1 MGQKIHPYGF
11 RVGVTRPWLSRW
23 YADKKTY
30 GRYLVEDQKI
40 RRYIKQRLHRT
51 GIPAVEIERMGEEV
65 KIVLNTARPGIVI
78 GPKGAEVDR
87 LKDEVEKLTGK
98 KVTIN
103 IKEVNRPDVNGQ
115 LVAESIAEQLAKR
128 ASFRRTMKKAVE
140 NVLSAGGEGIK
151 VICKG
156 RLGGAEIARSE
167 RYVKGKLPLQTLDA
181 DISYGFAESRTT
193 YGVIGVK
200 VWIYNGMMAPDGEEQ

>member
-11 RVGVTRPWLSRW
+11 RVGVTRPWMSRW
-23 YADKKTY
+23 YAPKREF
-30 GRYLVEDQKI
+30 GRYLVEDNKI
-40 RRYIKQRLHRT
+40 RSFIKSRLQYA
-51 GIPAVEIERMGEEV
+51 GIPAIEIERMGEEV
-65 KIVLNTARPGIVI
+65 KILLNTARPGIVI
-78 GPKGAEVDR
+78 GRKGAEVDKLR
-87 LKDEVEKLTGK
+87 EEIEKLTGK

-103 IKEVNRPDVNGQ
+103 IKEVAKPDINAQ

-140 NVLSAGGEGIK
+140 TVLNAGAEGVKI
-151 VICKG
+151 ICKG

-167 RYVKGKLPLQTLDA
+167 RYTKGKLPLQSLDA
-181 DISYGFAESRTT
+181 DISYGLAEGRTS

-200 VWIYNGMMAPDGEEQ
+200 VWIYSGMMSEQKES